1 MYGGYLERLPLV
13 AVRAGLSESAEVWCF
28 AGQDAPGA
36 YDSIDAIASGRF
48 DGTGATGLPVRRRFR
63 ADTAAPYRSDDA
75 LAHVDAW
82 GAPEILCVWGLGVD
96 TTLLTRCADSI
107 RVYNSIDAPALRIPE
122 AISRHIDIFLTS
134 APWQTEE
141 VRRRHADALVEVMP
155 IGPEFASPET
165 FYPTGGRKDIDVIYV
180 AAAQD
185 YKRHD
190 ILFDAFAK
198 LPAGIRGL
206 CLFGYGENADRYREE
221 IERRGL
227 NITCVGPPG
236 VAYPEVNA
244 LMNRAR
250 IGVVC
255 GEADGAPAI
264 LTEYMLAGLPVLANE
279 ALCCGLQFITP
290 DTGLAVPAADFHTG
304 ILSLLERASGM
315 RPRDVVLEHWAWERT
330 IARFSDVVERAR
342 ERKRVG
348 RS

>member
-1 MYGGYLERLPLV
+1 MRMGRSRDPLRLGPGRRRALLLERC
-13 AVRAGLSESAEVWCF
+13 AESV
-28 AGQDAPGA
+28 
-36 YDSIDAIASGRF
+36 
-48 DGTGATGLPVRRRFR
+48 
-63 ADTAAPYRSDDA
+63 
-75 LAHVDAW
+75 
-82 GAPEILCVWGLGVD
+82 
-96 TTLLTRCADSI
+96 

-122 AISRHIDIFLTS
+122 VISRHIDIFLTS
-134 APWQTEE
+134 AAWQSEE
-141 VRRRHADALVEVMP
+141 VRRRHPDAIIEVHADR
-155 IGPEFASPET
+155 
-165 FYPTGGRKDIDVIYV
+165 TGIRVAGDVLSDRCGQRTIDVIYV

-198 LPAGIRGL
+198 LPAEIRGL
-206 CLFGYGENADRYREE
+206 CLFGYGENAERYRDE

-227 NITCVGPPG
+227 NITCLGPPG
-236 VAYPEVNA
+236 VRYLEVNA

-290 DTGLAVPAADFHTG
+290 DTVSRCLPRDFTPGSSLCSSGRPA
-304 ILSLLERASGM
+304 M

-342 ERKRVG
+342 QRKRAG